1 MDSWQ
6 NLPTHWQDSL
16 ILLAYLLPVLVLGL
30 LLFYRLSPY
39 AMITTLLK
47 RYKKVNGLIVI
58 ILGLCLSVSVA
69 IQATSTAYQYAMA
82 KVANRFE
89 LIVTAPGSKVDMM
102 LSTVYLQ
109 PVAAPLLSG
118 EIYTALANDDQVAV
132 ATPIAYGDSYAGY
145 PIVGSTN
152 SFIKYLSD
160 NTIEGRYF
168 THQNEA
174 IVGLGVALE
183 IGETFVPQH
192 GIHQSFAP
200 QLSALRTPPPAT
212 RTTSNNS
219 TLSTPTLSS
228 PAASIATTVPA
239 AVRRSLILP
248 ESSDKPASQQPASFC
263 PDNSNTMAT
272 VSFSQQATNRPIL
285 SGLFTA
291 QASQGIKNPPTQR
304 QSAFTPVAAE
314 KKVPEKAIHHQ
325 TTLTVVGKMPLTHS
339 PWDKA
344 IITPV
349 ESVWH
354 LHGLPTGH
362 APDDSSLGEPFDK
375 DFFAGTPAILVHPHK
390 RYQAYPLSLKYT
402 NDQSMAFIPATVLS
416 KLNAQL
422 DDVTDLLSRV
432 AFLTICLVLSLAIVT
447 IALLGKLFE
456 KHFGLLQ
463 ALGSP
468 KRFITSILWG
478 YVTALAAVATVL
490 GGVLGYGLS
499 WVLATYIESHL
510 SVLLSVRFSWTE
522 LTLCAL
528 FFALSSLLGLI
539 PALTRFSKTGR

>member
-16 ILLAYLLPVLVLGL
+16 ILMAYLLPVLLLGL
-30 LLFYRLSPY
+30 VLFYRLSPY
-39 AMITTLLK
+39 AMIATLLR

-58 ILGLCLSVSVA
+58 ILGICLSVSLA
-69 IQATSTAYQYAMA
+69 IQATATAYKHAMA

-89 LIVTAPGSKVDMM
+89 LVVTAPGSKIDMM

-118 EIYTALANDDQVAV
+118 EIYTAIANDDQVAV

-160 NTIEGRYF
+160 NDIEGRYF

-174 IVGLGVALE
+174 IVGLGVNLA
-183 IGETFVPQH
+183 IGDTFVPQH
-192 GIHQSFAP
+192 GIHKSFAP
-200 QLSALRTPPPAT
+200 QLSAIRGSSPDTSADTSTTDTTAGTKVVFSAPASTVSTAVTEQSNKQTLQPPAY
-212 RTTSNNS
+212 
-219 TLSTPTLSS
+219 
-228 PAASIATTVPA
+228 
-239 AVRRSLILP
+239 
-248 ESSDKPASQQPASFC
+248 FC
-263 PDNSNTMAT
+263 PDDSLTPPT
-272 VSFSQQATNRPIL
+272 VSLSQQLTPRSVSDLANRPAL
-285 SGLFTA
+285 QGLIGPKTDNP
-291 QASQGIKNPPTQR
+291 IKNHDKKQVLLAVDGPATKPKAPKA
-304 QSAFTPVAAE
+304 SA
-314 KKVPEKAIHHQ
+314 HRQ

-354 LHGLPTGH
+354 IHGLPTGH

-375 DFFAGTPAILVHPHK
+375 DYFAGTPAILVHPHK
-390 RYQAYPLSLKYT
+390 RFQAYPLSMKYT
-402 NDQSMAFIPATVLS
+402 NNQSMAFIPATVLS

-422 DDVTDLLSRV
+422 DDVTDVLSRV

-447 IALLGKLFE
+447 IVLLAKLFE
-456 KHFGLLQ
+456 KHFWLLQ

-478 YVTALAAVATVL
+478 YVTTLAAIATVL

-499 WVLATYIESHL
+499 LLLAAYIESYL
-510 SVLLSVRFSWTE
+510 SVLLPVRFSWTE
-522 LTLCAL
+522 FTLCAL

-539 PALTRFSKTGR
+539 PALTRFNKG